1 MSTASDAEA
10 ERGARVFVGRQRE
23 LAELET
29 HLGSTLSGRG
39 GVVLLGGEPGIG
51 KTRLLDELGV
61 RARDAGVPP
70 LWGRC
75 WEEGGAPAYWPWVQ
89 ILRAGLRH
97 DEPARVA
104 SVIGNQAAL
113 LGALLPEL
121 PGAAPV
127 AGTALPATG
136 VESEHRRFALFDA
149 VGSFFR
155 TIAGPRRVL
164 VLLDDVHAAD
174 GPSLRLLAFLA
185 RELREAP
192 VLIVV
197 AHRLLGLRASPI
209 LTETLAE
216 SAREGVAVQLGGLPE
231 GDVARFIEVRA
242 GIRPASGVVTELCLQ
257 TGGNPFFLDEVV
269 RLLVADGHLTKAGGL
284 TGVRRGVPFRVRDT
298 IERRLE
304 PLTPECGTLLRAA
317 AVIGHEFT
325 LRQVT
330 MVTGVEPP
338 VVLGLLDEAVTAGI
352 VARTGSTGGF
362 RFVHALFREF
372 LYDGLPD
379 AERTALHGRVGHV
392 LEEQTGT
399 RTAVLLA
406 ELAHHF
412 LEATEGGGDVDR
424 AVLYARRAAAEAMS
438 RLAYEEAV
446 GLCERA
452 LEALALQA
460 PPDAAAR
467 AELLIDLGEAHQ
479 RTGALEAARSA
490 FRDAASLARRTE
502 PERAGPLLAR
512 AALGFAGLG
521 PEVGRVDG
529 TAVALL
535 EDALA
540 TLDPAPGTLRA
551 RLLARLASELTYAA
565 GDTRRYEL
573 SEEAVAMA
581 ERVDD
586 PATLGY
592 VLTRRLVVLMEP
604 GNVEKRRALASSI
617 LDLGQRTGDR
627 EMAAEGRGWRL
638 FAELECGDL
647 PGVDHDLDLLSQL
660 AEETRHPHY
669 RWLTAMF
676 RAMRALLAAHFD
688 DAERL
693 AGDALAIGERV
704 GDPNALV
711 AYGAQ
716 LYVLRR
722 GQGRLAE
729 LEPLMSGFVA
739 RHASAPVWETATAL
753 LYALLGRM
761 DDARG
766 RFESAFD
773 EFTALPRDVTWLPH
787 LGLLGEACALLGDT
801 KRAAVLL
808 PLLEPFAEQTLVA
821 GPGAASFGIAMRV
834 VGLLAATVGRYDEA
848 AAHLDLAA
856 HLEEQ
861 RGGLAWFAQSLCDH
875 ATVLLARH
883 APGDRELAAR
893 SAGRARALALRLGM
907 QTIAAT
913 AATLARQLDDEAP
926 RSDPG
931 AHRQV
936 LRREK
941 DHWTV
946 EYEGRACRLR
956 DSKGMHLLVHLLRHP
971 GEEFHAA
978 SLVAAASG
986 AALEPDIPA
995 LDQAASERA
1004 RVSVTRA
1011 VHGLLDRI
1019 ATAHP
1024 ALGEHLART
1033 VHTGT
1038 VCSYAPDPRLPRTW
1052 ES

>member
-104 SVIGNQAAL
+104 SVIGSQAAL

-242 GIRPASGVVTELCLQ
+242 GIRPASGVVAELCLQ

-330 MVTGVEPP
+330 MVTGIEPP

-617 LDLGQRTGDR
+617 LAAGTADR
-627 EMAAEGRGWRL
+627 RPRDG
-638 FAELECGDL
+638 
-647 PGVDHDLDLLSQL
+647 
-660 AEETRHPHY
+660 
-669 RWLTAMF
+669 
-676 RAMRALLAAHFD
+676 
-688 DAERL
+688 
-693 AGDALAIGERV
+693 
-704 GDPNALV
+704 
-711 AYGAQ
+711 
-716 LYVLRR
+716 RR
-722 GQGRLAE
+722 GTWLATVRGARVRRPARRRSRPRLAE
-729 LEPLMSGFVA
+729 PAGGGDPPSALPLADGDVPGHA
-739 RHASAPVWETATAL
+739 RPARGAL
-753 LYALLGRM
+753 RRRRA
-761 DDARG
+761 ARG
-766 RFESAFD
+766 R
-773 EFTALPRDVTWLPH
+773 
-787 LGLLGEACALLGDT
+787 
-801 KRAAVLL
+801 RAGHRR
-808 PLLEPFAEQTLVA
+808 T
-821 GPGAASFGIAMRV
+821 G
-834 VGLLAATVGRYDEA
+834 GR
-848 AAHLDLAA
+848 
-856 HLEEQ
+856 
-861 RGGLAWFAQSLCDH
+861 
-875 ATVLLARH
+875 
-883 APGDRELAAR
+883 
-893 SAGRARALALRLGM
+893 
-907 QTIAAT
+907 
-913 AATLARQLDDEAP
+913 
-926 RSDPG
+926 
-931 AHRQV
+931 
-936 LRREK
+936 
-941 DHWTV
+941 
-946 EYEGRACRLR
+946 
-956 DSKGMHLLVHLLRHP
+956 
-971 GEEFHAA
+971 
-978 SLVAAASG
+978 
-986 AALEPDIPA
+986 
-995 LDQAASERA
+995 SERA
-1004 RVSVTRA
+1004 GGVRRAALRPAPRTGAARGARAPHVGLRGTARLGARLGDCDGAPLCASGTHGRRARPVRVGIRR
-1011 VHGLLDRI
+1011 VHGAAARR
-1019 ATAHP
+1019 
-1024 ALGEHLART
+1024 HLA
-1033 VHTGT
+1033 
-1038 VCSYAPDPRLPRTW
+1038 SPPRPSRRGLRPAR
-1052 ES
+1052 